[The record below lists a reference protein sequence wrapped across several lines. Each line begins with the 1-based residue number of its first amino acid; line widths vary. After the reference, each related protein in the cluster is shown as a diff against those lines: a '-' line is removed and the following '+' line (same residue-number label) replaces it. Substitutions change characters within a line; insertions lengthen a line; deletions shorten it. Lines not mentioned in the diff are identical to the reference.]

1 MSIEEEL
8 RQRAAREQLLEERA
22 NAEAAAAEER
32 RASRWHGPTGEEQR
46 LQNSLVIVHSLANGR
61 WAPES
66 DANWTSDADE
76 WERLATD
83 AARDAVA
90 KVLKPVVADLEEQLQ
105 QVRAERLNRR
115 SESEPEPSNFL
126 ARLLGRA

>member
-1 MSIEEEL
+1 VTRRKRCRLALTSLLMAPAPAEL
-8 RQRAAREQLLEERA
+8 P
-22 NAEAAAAEER
+22 ER
-32 RASRWHGPTGEEQR
+32 RVSKPTVRRSLQVSDLDSELARDRAQPCERPMGAGERRQLDVR
-46 LQNSLVIVHSLANGR
+46 CH
-61 WAPES
+61 
-66 DANWTSDADE
+66 E
-76 WERLATD
+76 WERLATN

>member
-1 MSIEEEL
+1 MPRFPLARSDRRGAAVAEL
-8 RQRAAREQLLEERA
+8 ARDRAQPCER
-22 NAEAAAAEER
+22 
-32 RASRWHGPTGEEQR
+32 
-46 LQNSLVIVHSLANGR
+46 R

-90 KVLKPVVADLEEQLQ
+90 KVLKPVLADLEEQLQ

-115 SESEPEPSNFL
+115 SESEPEPSNFM
-126 ARLLGRA
+126 ARLLGQGVTWTPRSRPSRTPWP